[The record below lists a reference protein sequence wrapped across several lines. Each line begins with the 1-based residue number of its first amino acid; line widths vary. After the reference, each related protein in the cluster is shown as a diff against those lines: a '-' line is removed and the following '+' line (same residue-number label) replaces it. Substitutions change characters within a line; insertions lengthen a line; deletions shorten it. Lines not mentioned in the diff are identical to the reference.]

1 MISEADFI
9 SCSKQSYVH
18 QYDLL
23 SGLKDGGTFL
33 LNCNWD
39 KEEVE
44 ENLPASMKRYLA
56 EHNIDFY
63 IIDATKI
70 ANEVGLGGRTNMI
83 MQSAFLNL
91 PM

>member
-83 MQSAFLNL
+83 MQSAFF
-91 PM
+91 